1 MTTNKIIIE
10 DLNFYYGKRQALKSI
25 NLCFQ
30 ENKITCLIGASGSG
44 KSTLLRVLNRI
55 YELYPEQ
62 KSQGKIYINGINIL
76 ENKINLSYLR
86 GKVGMVF
93 QKPTPFPMSI
103 FENISFALKSNEKL
117 KKAELYSRVEWALKA
132 AALWDEVQDK
142 LTQPALSL
150 SGGQQQRLCLARTLA
165 MKPEILL
172 LDEPCSA
179 LDPVSTEKIEQT
191 LLSLKSNYTIVMVT
205 HNMEQ
210 TRRIA
215 DRIITLEKGAV
226 VENMASINSPLAQKF
241 VD

>member
-1 MTTNKIIIE
+1 
-10 DLNFYYGKRQALKSI
+10 
-25 NLCFQ
+25 
-30 ENKITCLIGASGSG
+30 
-44 KSTLLRVLNRI
+44 
-55 YELYPEQ
+55 
-62 KSQGKIYINGINIL
+62 
-76 ENKINLSYLR
+76 
-86 GKVGMVF
+86 MVF

-142 LTQPALSL
+142 LTQSALSL

-226 VENMASINSPLAQKF
+226 VENMASINSPLGQKF

>member
-142 LTQPALSL
+142 LTQSALSL